1 MAGAQTV
8 IDIDINDA
16 EIQAELKKLAAKLGD
31 LTPFF
36 KDVGETL
43 LNSTRE
49 RFRTQTAPDGAAW
62 AALSPAYRARKPRH
76 KDKPLTLSGVLRGTL
91 TKQVDKDSLRIGTPL
106 IYGATHQFG
115 RGAIPARPFLGL
127 SAEDRNDLLD
137 ALNDYL
143 AK

>member
-1 MAGAQTV
+1 MAGTQTV

-16 EIQAELKKLAAKLGD
+16 ELKAELKRLAAKLGD
-31 LTPFF
+31 LRPFF

-43 LNSTRE
+43 LNSTRN
-49 RFRTQTAPDGAAW
+49 RFHTLIAPDGDPW
-62 AALSPAYRARKPRH
+62 KPLSPAYRARKPRH
-76 KDKPLTLSGVLRGTL
+76 KDKPLTLSGVLRGML
-91 TKQVDKDSLRIGTPL
+91 TKQVDQDSLRLGTPL

-127 SAEDRNDLLD
+127 SAEDRDDLLD
-137 ALNDYL
+137 ALREYL